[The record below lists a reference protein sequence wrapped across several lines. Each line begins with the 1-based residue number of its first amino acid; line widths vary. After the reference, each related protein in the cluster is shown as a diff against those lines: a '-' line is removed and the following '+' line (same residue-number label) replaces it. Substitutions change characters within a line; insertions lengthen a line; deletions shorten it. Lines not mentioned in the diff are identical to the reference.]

1 MCENLDIDTWPFLGA
16 YDQILTNFECVYIIS
31 LISTDILCFF
41 RIWRYSFR
49 IRTCLSSPLKYFHRE
64 LVGKLLGWGPL
75 TQPYIHLISCG
86 YWVPIPFQSGSS
98 RAPNRGG
105 VYSYSYLNPKGF
117 PLPILYGVVVQRND
131 SQTRHL
137 LKRLSLV
144 KSLTRRT
151 RSWSAK
157 KIETSVVTL
166 GFLKRLQWRS
176 YRSQEV

>member
-1 MCENLDIDTWPFLGA
+1 MCENLDIDTWPFFAA

-41 RIWRYSFR
+41 RIWQYKLNMSFR

-75 TQPYIHLISCG
+75 NNQPYIHLISRG
-86 YWVPIPFQSGSS
+86 YWVPIPFQPGSS

-105 VYSYSYLNPKGF
+105 VLQLQLSHPKGF

-131 SQTRHL
+131 NQTRQAP
-137 LKRLSLV
+137 LK
-144 KSLTRRT
+144 
-151 RSWSAK
+151 
-157 KIETSVVTL
+157 
-166 GFLKRLQWRS
+166 
-176 YRSQEV
+176 EVEPR